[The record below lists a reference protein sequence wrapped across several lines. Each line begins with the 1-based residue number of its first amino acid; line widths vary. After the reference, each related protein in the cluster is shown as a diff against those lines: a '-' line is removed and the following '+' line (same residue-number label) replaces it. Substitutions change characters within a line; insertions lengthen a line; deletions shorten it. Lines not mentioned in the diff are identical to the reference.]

1 MSLGP
6 EPRPESDGEF
16 DYRGNLIS
24 RGLGTLVPNWLAKR
38 AINVSITTD
47 SEVYDRGESVSFT
60 VAFTNR
66 LPVAVTV
73 PTPTQQRWGWTVDG
87 HLEGSTERRF
97 LSETPATFSFRAG
110 QTRRISLEWN
120 GRIRYTEPRHE
131 SRVPDSGEHELTA
144 FLATENRPADS
155 TTITLR

>member
-16 DYRGNLIS
+16 DYQGSLIS
-24 RGLGTLVPNWLAKR
+24 RSLGKLAPNWLARR
-38 AINVSITTD
+38 AISVSITTGR
-47 SEVYDRGESVSFT
+47 EVYDRGEPVPFT
-60 VAFTNR
+60 ITFTNR
-66 LPVAVTV
+66 LPVAVAV
-73 PTPTQQRWGWTVDG
+73 PTPTQQRWGWAVDG

-97 LSETPATFSFRAG
+97 LSESPATFRFRAG
-110 QTRRISLEWN
+110 QTRRVSVEWN

-131 SRVPDSGEHELTA
+131 SKVPDSGEHELTA
-144 FLATENRPADS
+144 FLATENRPSDS